1 MTVLEIIAERSL
13 GTQTLADHPQ
23 LREALR
29 RIDNLARA
37 GNPSEDEKARVASLF
52 ELCSAYDS
60 EIDGDEKANILRTLE
75 EVSANQ
81 RLELPTETVEQW
93 EERLVSKDQAFA
105 KEKDTLDRR
114 RREFQKRYFSFRARA
129 GLQTQEAVAKR
140 SGLRRSY
147 VAVIEAGLHFPQQ
160 KTLQKLAKA
169 FKVDVAELLA

>member
-13 GTQTLADHPQ
+13 GTKTLADHPE
-23 LREALR
+23 LLDALR
-29 RIDNLARA
+29 RIDDLARA
-37 GNPSEDEKARVASLF
+37 ANPSENEKALVASVV

-60 EIDGDEKANILRTLE
+60 ETDGGEKASILRTLE
-75 EVSANQ
+75 EVSTNQ

-93 EERLVSKDQAFA
+93 EERLASKDQTFA
-105 KEKDTLDRR
+105 KAKDALDWR

-169 FKVDVAELLA
+169 FEVDVAELLT

>member
-60 EIDGDEKANILRTLE
+60 ETDGDEKANILRTLE

-114 RREFQKRYFSFRARA
+114 RPIGTAGGRWKKSARTNA
-129 GLQTQEAVAKR
+129 W
-140 SGLRRSY
+140 SCPLR
-147 VAVIEAGLHFPQQ
+147 L
-160 KTLQKLAKA
+160 
-169 FKVDVAELLA
+169 